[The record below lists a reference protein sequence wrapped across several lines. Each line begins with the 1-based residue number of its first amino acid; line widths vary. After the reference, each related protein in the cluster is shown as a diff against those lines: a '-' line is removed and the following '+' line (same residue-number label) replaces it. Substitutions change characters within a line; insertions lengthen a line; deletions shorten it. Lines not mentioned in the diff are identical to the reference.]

1 MLTFSPLLF
10 LDLSIINCTIN
21 IMVPSLSSHFEKR
34 LPSAIRQAQIIFAQR
49 QDKNVVQV
57 VNLAIG
63 NVSLPMH
70 PAMQKRMNELGKN
83 SFKDGVVKYTASVG
97 TDEARKA
104 FLNIIASEGVET
116 SHLYCMITDGGSQ
129 AMEIMMLGVCG
140 PLSQKPLM
148 LLDPAYTN
156 YLEFGKRLSIPIV
169 TTNREILEDGSFD
182 SLNLNEIELIIQKE
196 NPSAM
201 LVIPADNPTG
211 QYLHQDQLNDLAKIC
226 VKHNIWM
233 VSDEAYRQLYYGD
246 GGSSSIW
253 RITDDDVPGII
264 GSRISIESSSKV
276 WNACGLRIGGIV
288 TDNQDYHKKAVSE
301 YTANLCANVIGQ
313 EIFGALA
320 HESHYDLE
328 IWYQTQRD
336 YYRELMLPL
345 RENLLNLIPG
355 LIVTSPEAAIYFIID
370 FKNICNDSFNAKDFV
385 QFCALKGKVNIEGKD
400 YTLLLA
406 PMAGFY
412 SDPEKGKTQ
421 MRVAMVEPMYLI
433 EKMPQLLSELY
444 NSYLQQ

>member
-1 MLTFSPLLF
+1 
-10 LDLSIINCTIN
+10 
-21 IMVPSLSSHFEKR
+21 MVPSLSSHFEKR

-49 QDKNVVQV
+49 QDKNEVQV

-70 PAMQKRMNELGKN
+70 PAMQKRMNELGEN
-83 SFKDGVVKYTASVG
+83 RFNDGVVKYSPSVG

-140 PLSQKPLM
+140 PLSERPLM

-156 YLEFGKRLSIPIV
+156 YIEFGKRLSIPIV
-169 TTNREILEDGSFD
+169 STNREILADGSFN
-182 SLNLNEIELIIQKE
+182 SLNLNEIELIVQKE
-196 NPSAM
+196 NPSAI

-226 VKHNIWM
+226 VKHNIWI

-320 HESHYDLE
+320 HESYYDLE
-328 IWYQTQRD
+328 KWYQSQRD

-355 LIVTSPEAAIYFIID
+355 LIVTNPEAAIYFIID

-412 SDPEKGKTQ
+412 SDPDKGKTQ

-444 NSYLQQ
+444 KSYLQL

>member
-1 MLTFSPLLF
+1 
-10 LDLSIINCTIN
+10 
-21 IMVPSLSSHFEKR
+21 MVPSLSSHFKKR
-34 LPSAIRQAQIIFAQR
+34 LPSPIRQAQITFAQR
-49 QDKNVVQV
+49 PDKEEVQV

-97 TDEARKA
+97 TDESRKA

-169 TTNREILEDGSFD
+169 TANREILADGSFD
-182 SLNLNEIELIIQKE
+182 SLNLNKIELIIQKE
-196 NPSAM
+196 KPRAM

-211 QYLHQDQLNDLAKIC
+211 QYLHQDQLNELAKIC
-226 VKHNIWM
+226 VKYNIWM

-276 WNACGLRIGGIV
+276 WNACGLRIGGII

-313 EIFGALA
+313 EIFGVLA
-320 HESHYDLE
+320 HESHDNLKK
-328 IWYQTQRD
+328 WYQTQRD
-336 YYRELMLPL
+336 YYRELILPL

-370 FKNICNDSFNAKDFV
+370 FKNICKGSFNAKDFV

-412 SDPEKGKTQ
+412 TDPEKGKTQ

>member
-1 MLTFSPLLF
+1 
-10 LDLSIINCTIN
+10 
-21 IMVPSLSSHFEKR
+21 MVPSLSSHFEKR
-34 LPSAIRQAQIIFAQR
+34 LPSSIRQAQILFAQR
-49 QDKNVVQV
+49 QDKTEVQV

-70 PAMQKRMNELGKN
+70 PAMQKRMKELGEN
-83 SFKDGVVKYTASVG
+83 RFNDGVVKYTPSVG
-97 TDEARKA
+97 TDEARNA

-140 PLSQKPLM
+140 PLSERPLM

-156 YLEFGKRLSIPIV
+156 YIEFGKRLSIPIV
-169 TTNREILEDGSFD
+169 SANREILEDGSFD
-182 SLNLNEIELIIQKE
+182 SLNLNDIELIIQKE

-253 RITDDDVPGII
+253 RITDDDVPGIM

-288 TDNQDYHKKAVSE
+288 TDNQEYHKQAVSE

-313 EIFGALA
+313 EIFGSLA

-328 IWYQTQRD
+328 KWYQTQRD
-336 YYRELMLPL
+336 YYCELMLPL

-355 LIVTSPEAAIYFIID
+355 LIVTNPEAAIYFIID
-370 FKNICNDSFNAKDFV
+370 FKNICNNSFNAKDFV

-412 SDPEKGKTQ
+412 TDPDKGKTQ

-444 NSYLQQ
+444 NSYLQL

>member
-1 MLTFSPLLF
+1 MA
-10 LDLSIINCTIN
+10 
-21 IMVPSLSSHFEKR
+21 PSLSSHFKKR
-34 LPSAIRQAQIIFAQR
+34 IPSAIRQAQIIFAQR
-49 QDKNVVQV
+49 PDKKEVQV

-182 SLNLNEIELIIQKE
+182 SLNLNDIELIIQKE

-253 RITDDDVPGII
+253 RITDDDVPGIM

-288 TDNQDYHKKAVSE
+288 TDNQDYHKQAVSE

>member
-1 MLTFSPLLF
+1 
-10 LDLSIINCTIN
+10 
-21 IMVPSLSSHFEKR
+21 
-34 LPSAIRQAQIIFAQR
+34 
-49 QDKNVVQV
+49 
-57 VNLAIG
+57 
-63 NVSLPMH
+63 
-70 PAMQKRMNELGKN
+70 
-83 SFKDGVVKYTASVG
+83 VG
-97 TDEARKA
+97 TDEARMA

-156 YLEFGKRLSIPIV
+156 YIEFGKRLSIPIV
-169 TTNREILEDGSFD
+169 TANREILANGSFD
-182 SLNLNEIELIIQKE
+182 SLNLNKIESIIQKE
-196 NPSAM
+196 KPSAM
-201 LVIPADNPTG
+201 LVIPTDNPTG
-211 QYLHQDQLNDLAKIC
+211 QYLHQEQLNDLAKIC
-226 VKHNIWM
+226 VKYNIWI

-246 GGSSSIW
+246 GCSSSIW
-253 RITDDDVPGII
+253 RITDDDVPGIM

-328 IWYQTQRD
+328 KWYQSQRD

-355 LIVTSPEAAIYFIID
+355 LIVTNPEAAIYFIID
-370 FKNICNDSFNAKDFV
+370 FKNICNNSFNAKDFV

-412 SDPEKGKTQ
+412 TDPDKGKTQ

-444 NSYLQQ
+444 NSYLQL

>member
-1 MLTFSPLLF
+1 MA
-10 LDLSIINCTIN
+10 
-21 IMVPSLSSHFEKR
+21 PSLSSHFEKR
-34 LPSAIRQAQIIFAQR
+34 LPSAIRQAQIIFEQR
-49 QDKNVVQV
+49 QDKNEVQV

-70 PAMQKRMNELGKN
+70 PAMQKRMKELGEN
-83 SFKDGVVKYTASVG
+83 RFNDGVVKYTPSVG

-140 PLSQKPLM
+140 PLSQRPLM

-156 YLEFGKRLSIPIV
+156 YIEFGKRLSIPIV
-169 TTNREILEDGSFD
+169 TANREILSDGSFD
-182 SLNLNEIELIIQKE
+182 SLDLNEIELIIQKE

-355 LIVTSPEAAIYFIID
+355 LIVTSPDAAIYFIID

-385 QFCALKGKVNIEGKD
+385 QFCALKGKLNIEGKD

-412 SDPEKGKTQ
+412 SDPDKGKTQ

-444 NSYLQQ
+444 KSYLQL

>member
-1 MLTFSPLLF
+1 
-10 LDLSIINCTIN
+10 
-21 IMVPSLSSHFEKR
+21 MVPSLSSHFEKR

-49 QDKNVVQV
+49 PDKNEVQV

-83 SFKDGVVKYTASVG
+83 SFEDGVVKYSPSVG

-169 TTNREILEDGSFD
+169 TTNREILADGSFD

-211 QYLHQDQLNDLAKIC
+211 QYLHQNQLNDLAKIC

-246 GGSSSIW
+246 GGASSIW

-328 IWYQTQRD
+328 KWYQTQRD

-345 RENLLNLIPG
+345 RENLLNLMPG
-355 LIVTSPEAAIYFIID
+355 LIVTNPEAAIYFIID
-370 FKNICNDSFNAKDFV
+370 FKNICNSSFDAKDFV
-385 QFCALKGKVNIEGKD
+385 QFCALKGKVHIDGKD

-406 PMAGFY
+406 PMGGFY
-412 SDPEKGKTQ
+412 SNPEKGKTQ
-421 MRVAMVEPMYLI
+421 MRVAMVEPIYLI
-433 EKMPQLLSELY
+433 EKMPQILSELY
-444 NSYLQQ
+444 KSYLQL

>member
-1 MLTFSPLLF
+1 
-10 LDLSIINCTIN
+10 
-21 IMVPSLSSHFEKR
+21 MVPSLSSHFEKR
-34 LPSAIRQAQIIFAQR
+34 LPSAIRQAQILFAQR
-49 QDKNVVQV
+49 QDKNEVQV

-70 PAMQKRMNELGKN
+70 PAMQKRMKELGEN
-83 SFKDGVVKYTASVG
+83 RFNDGVVKYTPSVG
-97 TDEARKA
+97 TDEARNA

-140 PLSQKPLM
+140 PLSERPLM

-156 YLEFGKRLSIPIV
+156 YIEFGKRLSIPIV
-169 TTNREILEDGSFD
+169 SANREILEDGSFN
-182 SLNLNEIELIIQKE
+182 SLNLNDIELIIQKE

-253 RITDDDVPGII
+253 RITDDDVPGIM

-288 TDNQDYHKKAVSE
+288 TDNQEYHKQAVSE

-313 EIFGALA
+313 EIFGSLA

-328 IWYQTQRD
+328 KWYQTQRD
-336 YYRELMLPL
+336 YYCELMLPL

-355 LIVTSPEAAIYFIID
+355 LIVTNPEAAIYFIID
-370 FKNICNDSFNAKDFV
+370 FKNICNNSFNAKDFV

-412 SDPEKGKTQ
+412 TDPDKGKTQ

-444 NSYLQQ
+444 NSYLQL

>member
-1 MLTFSPLLF
+1 
-10 LDLSIINCTIN
+10 
-21 IMVPSLSSHFEKR
+21 MVPSLSSHFEKR
-34 LPSAIRQAQIIFAQR
+34 LPSAIRQAQILFAQR
-49 QDKNVVQV
+49 QDKNEVQV

-70 PAMQKRMNELGKN
+70 PAMQKRMKELGEN
-83 SFKDGVVKYTASVG
+83 RFNDGVVKYTPSVG
-97 TDEARKA
+97 TDEARNA

-140 PLSQKPLM
+140 PLSERPLM

-156 YLEFGKRLSIPIV
+156 YIEFGKRLSIPIV
-169 TTNREILEDGSFD
+169 SANREILEDGSFD
-182 SLNLNEIELIIQKE
+182 SLNLNDIELIIQKE

-253 RITDDDVPGII
+253 RITDDDVPGIM

-288 TDNQDYHKKAVSE
+288 TDNQEYHKQAVSE

-313 EIFGALA
+313 EIFGSLA

-328 IWYQTQRD
+328 KWYQTQRD
-336 YYRELMLPL
+336 YYCELMLPL

-355 LIVTSPEAAIYFIID
+355 LIVTNPEAAIYFIID
-370 FKNICNDSFNAKDFV
+370 FKNICNNSFNAKDFV

-412 SDPEKGKTQ
+412 TDPDKGKTQ

-444 NSYLQQ
+444 NSYLQL

>member
-1 MLTFSPLLF
+1 
-10 LDLSIINCTIN
+10 
-21 IMVPSLSSHFEKR
+21 MVPSLSSHFEKR

-49 QDKNVVQV
+49 PDKNEVQV

-70 PAMQKRMNELGKN
+70 PAMRKRMNELGQN
-83 SFKDGVVKYTASVG
+83 RFHDGVVKYSASVG
-97 TDEARKA
+97 TDEARMA

-156 YLEFGKRLSIPIV
+156 YIEFGKRLSIPIV
-169 TTNREILEDGSFD
+169 TANREILANGSFD
-182 SLNLNEIELIIQKE
+182 SLNLNKIESIIQKE
-196 NPSAM
+196 KPSAM

-211 QYLHQDQLNDLAKIC
+211 QYLDQYQLNDLAKIC
-226 VKHNIWM
+226 VKYNIWM

-246 GGSSSIW
+246 GSSSSIW
-253 RITDDDVPGII
+253 RITEDDVPGIM

-320 HESHYDLE
+320 QESHYDLE
-328 IWYQTQRD
+328 KWYQSQRD
-336 YYRELMLPL
+336 YYCELMLPL
-345 RENLLNLIPG
+345 RKNLLNLIPG
-355 LIVTSPEAAIYFIID
+355 LIVTNPEAAIYFIID
-370 FKNICNDSFNAKDFV
+370 FKNICNNSFNAKDFV

-412 SDPEKGKTQ
+412 TDPDKGKTQ

-444 NSYLQQ
+444 NSYLQL

>member
-1 MLTFSPLLF
+1 
-10 LDLSIINCTIN
+10 
-21 IMVPSLSSHFEKR
+21 MVPSLSSHFEKR

-49 QDKNVVQV
+49 PDKNEVQV

-70 PAMQKRMNELGKN
+70 PAMQKRMNELGGN
-83 SFKDGVVKYTASVG
+83 RFSDGVVKYTPSVG

-140 PLSQKPLM
+140 PISEKPLM

-156 YLEFGKRLSIPIV
+156 YIEFGKRLSIPIV
-169 TTNREILEDGSFD
+169 TANRAILADGSFD

-320 HESHYDLE
+320 HESHDDLNT
-328 IWYQTQRD
+328 WYNSQRN
-336 YYRELMLPL
+336 YYQPIMQALRKSLMK
-345 RENLLNLIPG
+345 EIPG
-355 LIVTSPEAAIYFIID
+355 LIVTKPEAAIYIVID
-370 FKNICNDSFNAKDFV
+370 FRKICDKSFDAKEFV
-385 QFCALKGKVNIEGKD
+385 SYCASEGKVKINGQ
-400 YTLLLA
+400 YFTLLLA
-406 PMAGFY
+406 PMNGFY
-412 SDPEKGKTQ
+412 SEQTKGKTQ
-421 MRVAMVEPMYLI
+421 MRIAIVEPSSLI
-433 EKMPQLLSELY
+433 EKTSFLLKELY
-444 NSYLQQ
+444 QSYQRK

>member
-1 MLTFSPLLF
+1 
-10 LDLSIINCTIN
+10 
-21 IMVPSLSSHFEKR
+21 
-34 LPSAIRQAQIIFAQR
+34 
-49 QDKNVVQV
+49 
-57 VNLAIG
+57 
-63 NVSLPMH
+63 
-70 PAMQKRMNELGKN
+70 
-83 SFKDGVVKYTASVG
+83 
-97 TDEARKA
+97 
-104 FLNIIASEGVET
+104 
-116 SHLYCMITDGGSQ
+116 MITDGGSQ

-140 PLSQKPLM
+140 PKSERPLM

-156 YLEFGKRLSIPIV
+156 YIEFGKRLSIPIV
-169 TTNREILEDGSFD
+169 SANREILADGSFN

-320 HESHYDLE
+320 HESHYDLKK
-328 IWYQTQRD
+328 WYQSQRD

-345 RENLLNLIPG
+345 RKNLLNLIPG
-355 LIVTSPEAAIYFIID
+355 LIVTNPEAAIYFIID

-412 SDPEKGKTQ
+412 SDPDKGKTQ
-421 MRVAMVEPMYLI
+421 MRVAMVEPMYLL
-433 EKMPQLLSELY
+433 EKMPQLLSKLY
-444 NSYLQQ
+444 NSYLQL